1 MTSELFLPV
10 PPGACPDGDGYGG
23 DERAKADPWV
33 AVEPNKLLA
42 EVPRFANQDAD
53 AARLAGAQK

>member
-1 MTSELFLPV
+1 MNSKLFRPV
-10 PPGACPDGDGYGG
+10 PPGECPDGDGYAG

-33 AVEPNKLLA
+33 AVELSKLLA
-42 EVPRFANQDAD
+42 EGPRFANQDAD